1 MERIRK
7 AIEQAGQQR
16 AASQGQSQAPPQ
28 PHPESLPEA
37 PPVNGA
43 TSDFTGRF
51 PYRQTRQVEV
61 TDKLLLENRL
71 IAGVDSHELTDAYK
85 MLRTRVMQVMRAN
98 GWNAIAVTGPAT
110 GCGKTLTAINLAI
123 SLAREVTHTVLLVDL
138 DFRNPSIHRYF
149 GYEPQA
155 GISDYLFNNVPVS
168 EILFT
173 PSIDRL
179 VVLPGREIISN
190 SAEMLRSPRMV
201 ALVNELKSR
210 YPDRI
215 VIFDLPPILQADDAL
230 AFSPY
235 TDAMLVV
242 AENGGTQREDLQ
254 KALDVLKHTPII
266 GTVLNK
272 TEVPAGGYYRQQATR
287 RWWQRF

>member
-7 AIEQAGQQR
+7 AIEQAGQERALNQAHGHAR
-16 AASQGQSQAPPQ
+16 PASSAAST
-28 PHPESLPEA
+28 EA
-37 PPVNGA
+37 PASPGA

-51 PYRQTRQVEV
+51 PYRQTKRVEV
-61 TDKLLLENRL
+61 SDQLMLDNRL
-71 IAGVDSHELTDAYK
+71 IAGVDSHALTDAYK
-85 MLRTRVMQVMRAN
+85 MLRTRALQVMRAK

-110 GCGKTLTAINLAI
+110 GCGKSLTAINLAI

-149 GYEPQA
+149 GYEPQY
-155 GISDYLFNNVPVS
+155 GISDYLFHDVPVS
-168 EILFT
+168 ELLFT

-179 VVLPGREIISN
+179 VVLPGREVISN
-190 SAEMLRSPRMV
+190 SAEMLRSPKMV
-201 ALVNELKSR
+201 ALVNELKTR

-215 VIFDLPPILQADDAL
+215 VIFDLPPVLQADDAL

-235 TDAMLVV
+235 ADAMLVV
-242 AENGGTQREDLQ
+242 AENGGTQREDLKQ
-254 KALDVLKHTPII
+254 ALDVLKDTPIL
-266 GTVLNK
+266 GTILNK
-272 TEVPAGGYYRQQATR
+272 TEVPTGGYYRQQAPR